1 MAWSIASACQ
11 ISMGLKMGISWA
23 SDEAVY
29 TFTMAG
35 AFASFEEDI
44 KGSIEEGKM
53 ADMVVLSENIFD
65 ISEEKIKDV
74 KVDMTI
80 FNGKVVYERN

>member
-1 MAWSIASACQ
+1 MPEQ
-11 ISMGLKMGISWA
+11 RLTVE
-23 SDEAVY
+23 EAVY

-53 ADMVVLSENIFD
+53 ADMVVLSENIFE

-80 FNGKVVYERN
+80 FNGKVVYERNCLLTVKR